1 MEIKEFNEKEHTNSV
16 FCYISD
22 FISITKQK
30 ELLEWLNNFNDF
42 KCNPSGSNYE
52 YSRLQKWYQMDNKYF
67 CPKWRG
73 KFDWWSSFEYDTTL
87 LKLQKDIEIF

>member
-1 MEIKEFNEKEHTNSV
+1 MEIKVFNEKEHTNSF

-30 ELLEWLNNFNDF
+30 ELLEWLNNFDDF

-52 YSRLQKWYQMDNKYF
+52 YSRLQKRYQMDNKYF